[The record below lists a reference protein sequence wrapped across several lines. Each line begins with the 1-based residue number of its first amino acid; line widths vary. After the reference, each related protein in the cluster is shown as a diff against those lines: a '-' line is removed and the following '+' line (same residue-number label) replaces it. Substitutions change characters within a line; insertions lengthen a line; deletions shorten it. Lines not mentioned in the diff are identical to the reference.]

1 MDRRR
6 LLTAGA
12 LAPASLLLA
21 GCQGELQR
29 FTSWRSAQDAVLE
42 LLFKQHLLD
51 NRWSL
56 PQLLQHLAQSIE
68 YSMQGFPEPKPA
80 WFRATLGKTAFTLFN
95 AYGAMTHT
103 LDEPIPGAPAL
114 DAQEALKTSVQRL
127 LDAMQI
133 FATYKGEL
141 KPHFAY
147 GQLTRAEYLRAHLMH
162 LGNHWSQIQPVS
174 ALAATIM
181 NNPKETSA

>member
-1 MDRRR
+1 MRRR
-6 LLTAGA
+6 HLLQIGVA
-12 LAPASLLLA
+12 APGSLLLA
-21 GCQGELQR
+21 GCQGELPR
-29 FTSWRSAQDAVLE
+29 FVSWRSAQDAVLE

-68 YSMQGFPEPKPA
+68 YSMQGYPELKPA
-80 WFRATLGKTAFTLFN
+80 WFRASLGKTAFTFFN
-95 AYGAMTHT
+95 ARGAMTHT

-114 DAQEALKTSVQRL
+114 EAQQALKTSVQRL
-127 LDAMQI
+127 LDAMQA
-133 FATYKGEL
+133 FAAYKGEL

-147 GQLTRAEYLRAHLMH
+147 GSLTRAEYQRAHLMH
-162 LGNHWSQIQPVS
+162 LANHWSQIQPAS
-174 ALAATIM
+174 ALAATIT